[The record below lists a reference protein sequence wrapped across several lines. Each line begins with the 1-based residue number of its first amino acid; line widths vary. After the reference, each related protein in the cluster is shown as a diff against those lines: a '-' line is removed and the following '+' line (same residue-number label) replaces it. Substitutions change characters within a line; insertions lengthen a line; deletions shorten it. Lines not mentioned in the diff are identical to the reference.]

1 MTDFFIHGNCRH
13 RMATDGPG
21 INTLVA
27 IAGCPASCRYCINK
41 AVLKRT
47 DARRVSPEAL
57 LAEVMN
63 DACYMLVT
71 GGGVT
76 FGGGEPLLQHEAILA
91 FARIRPAWMKINI
104 ETSLQA
110 ELIRVDSLIPFVDQW
125 IVDAKAQDPK
135 VYERYTGLTQDKLVR
150 NLALLKD
157 SVPDRLTVRV
167 PSIPDY
173 VSVQEA
179 DAFAEQLE
187 KEGFLKL
194 DRFAYIIKD
203 APEMNS

>member
-21 INTLVA
+21 INTLA
-27 IAGCPASCRYCINK
+27 ALAGCPASCRYCINQ

-57 LAEVMN
+57 LDEVMQ

-91 FARIRPAWMKINI
+91 FARLKPVWMKINI

-110 ELIRVDSLIPFVDQW
+110 ETVRVDSLVPFVDQW
-125 IVDAKAQDPK
+125 IVDAKAEKPD
-135 VYERYTGLTQDKLVR
+135 VYKSYTGLDKDRLVR
-150 NLALLKD
+150 NLAYLK
-157 SVPDRLTVRV
+157 SAALPRLTVRV
-167 PSIPDY
+167 PAIPGF
-173 VSVQEA
+173 VTEEEA
-179 DAFAEQLE
+179 DSYAQRLRED
-187 KEGFLKL
+187 GFSKI
-194 DRFAYIIKD
+194 DRFTYIIRKT
-203 APEMNS
+203 PEQDG